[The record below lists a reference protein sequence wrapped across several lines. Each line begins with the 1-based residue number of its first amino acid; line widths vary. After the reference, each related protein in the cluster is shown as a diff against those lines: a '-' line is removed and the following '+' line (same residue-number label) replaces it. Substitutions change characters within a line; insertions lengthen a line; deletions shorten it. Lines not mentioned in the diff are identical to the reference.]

1 MNKLMILFVIF
12 LFFIS
17 VGIVS
22 AEGNFTALQGEI
34 ESSIDH
40 IEITQDYTY
49 DNTTDYKLNNGIL
62 INKTE
67 FTING
72 NGHTIDGSNQARIFK
87 IFGNNTIIN
96 NFNFIN
102 AYVPNDFGGA
112 IFAQSSIILNN
123 VTFIN
128 NYAQSGGAIYN
139 QPIVNIIY
147 YNDSTIVNR
156 IVFNNTLNNV
166 LFSNN
171 HAENHG
177 GSICV
182 HLLNVSNCIFNNN
195 TAKFGGSIYS
205 KENSYIA
212 DSIFANSTSSYAPAI
227 FVELSLKICN
237 SIFQNLSALQT
248 AGAIGI
254 KNEFNTEIINCSFF
268 NTKARKNGGSI
279 YIDSMPNGNPETTYI
294 LNSSFI
300 NASGD
305 YGGAI
310 VKLEKNL
317 TIENSRFIN
326 NTALYAGGAI
336 YTSLADLFI
345 KNTTITD
352 NKIFFDK
359 NGTGGGLYL
368 DYSNTTIENSYITDN
383 TGQGIYAFGKKL
395 EVKNTLF
402 SNNGEAIHGVFLNH
416 DLKNITLGNDT
427 LCLNNT
433 SYENIVHDVT
443 KPITLINNTID
454 VETLPSRYDS
464 RDWGWVTPV
473 KNQGDRGS
481 CWTFGT
487 VGALESALLK
497 ATGIEYDFSENNIL
511 NNQLRYSKYGSLHPL
526 AIDGGDP
533 PWAMEYI
540 LSWFGPIPEEYDTY
554 DELSKIS
561 PLFKNIEKVHVFDA
575 IVLESRKNSTDN
587 DELKKAILKCGS
599 VATSFSALSYSFNN
613 ETSSFYQNFS
623 CIADHSICIVGWD
636 DNYPASKFL
645 LTPPGNGAFII
656 KNSWG
661 DSWGDNGYC
670 YLSYYDISLLN
681 GSQAIG
687 FIIDNA
693 EEYTTNYQT
702 DLSGTPN
709 TIKNPGNKQ
718 YYKNTYV
725 GMNTELISAVGT
737 YFEKNENYT
746 IEIYVNDEI
755 MHTQS
760 GIAPFS
766 GYHTIKLTSEIPI
779 KKGDKFT
786 ALVEKDSMM
795 IFNESRQYYMK
806 GVSFTS
812 TDKITWSDCVDK
824 NETISL
830 KIYTKDLPVYTE
842 DLVKYYKNAS
852 KFEANVGVANE
863 TVVFEIM
870 GIKYPRI
877 SDENGTASLAI
888 NLRPGNYTIKTTY
901 KNFTVENNVHV
912 ISTLIAQNLVK
923 YFQNASQFYIE
934 LVDGQGNP
942 VPNTNVT
949 MNIHGILY
957 TRTTN
962 ENGTARLNINL
973 APGDYILTAADP
985 FTGLEMSYNI
995 TVLPTLIA
1003 SDLEMKYKDGSTFNV
1018 TVLDGQGNP
1027 LANVAV
1033 TFNINGVFYTRY
1045 TNSEGIAK
1053 LNINLMAGKYIITSM
1068 YDGLAIANTITIKD

>member
-1 MNKLMILFVIF
+1 MVFFIFFV
-12 LFFIS
+12 LFIS
-17 VGIVS
+17 VGFVS

-34 ESSIDH
+34 ESSTDYM
-40 IEITQDYTY
+40 EITQDYTY
-49 DNTTDYKLNNGIL
+49 DNTTDYKLNNGVL

-96 NFNFIN
+96 NLNFIN
-102 AYVPNDFGGA
+102 AYVPNDSGGA

-123 VTFIN
+123 VTFTN
-128 NYAQSGGAIYN
+128 NYAKSGGALYN
-139 QPIVNIIY
+139 QPVVNIIY
-147 YNDSTIVNR
+147 YNDTTIVNST
-156 IVFNNTLNNV
+156 VFNNTLNNV
-166 LFSNN
+166 MFTNN
-171 HAENHG
+171 HAEKYG
-177 GSICV
+177 GSIFV

-205 KENSYIA
+205 RQNSYIT

-227 FVELSLKICN
+227 FAELSLKICN

-248 AGAIGI
+248 AGAVGI

-268 NTKARKNGGSI
+268 NTKARKNGGAI

-310 VKLEKNL
+310 VKLEHNL

-336 YTSLADLFI
+336 YTSWADSFI

-352 NKIFFDK
+352 NKIFFDN

-368 DYSNTTIENSYITDN
+368 DYSNTTIEDSCIAGN

-395 EVKNTLF
+395 GVKNTLF
-402 SNNGEAIHGVFLNH
+402 SNNGEAIHGVFLDY
-416 DLKNITLGNDT
+416 DLKNLTLGNDT
-427 LCLNNT
+427 LCLNDT

-443 KPITLINNTID
+443 KPLIIINNTID

-464 RDWGWVTPV
+464 RDWGWITPV
-473 KNQGDRGS
+473 KNQGDKGF
-481 CWTFGT
+481 CWAFGT

-497 ATGIEYDFSENNIL
+497 STGIEYNFSENNMQIVV
-511 NNQLRYSKYGSLHPL
+511 LRYSKIGSSNPM
-526 AIDGGDP
+526 AIEGGKP
-533 PWAMEYI
+533 EWALEYI
-540 LSWFGPIPEEYDTY
+540 LSWFGPVLEKYDTY

-561 PLFKNIEKVHVFDA
+561 PLFKNIENIHVFDA
-575 IVLESRKNSTDN
+575 IFIESRKNSTDN

-599 VATSFSALSYSFNN
+599 VVTSFSADDFSFNN
-613 ETSSFYQNFS
+613 ETSSFYQNLNYIS
-623 CIADHSICIVGWD
+623 DHSISIVGWD
-636 DNYPASKFL
+636 DNYPASNFR

-670 YLSYYDISLLN
+670 YLSYYDTSLLN
-681 GSQAIG
+681 DSQAIG
-687 FIIDNA
+687 FIIENT

-702 DLSGTPN
+702 DLSGVPH

-737 YFEKNENYT
+737 YFEENENYT

-760 GIAPFS
+760 GIAPFT
-766 GYHTIKLTSEIPI
+766 GYHTVKLTSEIPI

-830 KIYTKDLPVYTE
+830 KVYTKDLPVYTE

-852 KFEANVGVANE
+852 KFEANIGVANE

-888 NLRPGNYTIKTTY
+888 NLMPGNYTIKTTY
-901 KNFTVENNVHV
+901 ENFTLENNVHV
-912 ISTLIAQNLVK
+912 MSTLIANNLVK

-949 MNIHGILY
+949 MNIHGVLY

-973 APGDYILTAADP
+973 APGEYILTATDP

-1003 SDLEMKYKDGSTFNV
+1003 SDLEMKYKDGSTFNA
-1018 TVLDGQGNP
+1018 TVLDGQGKP
-1027 LANVAV
+1027 LANAAV

-1045 TNSEGIAK
+1045 TNSAGIAS
-1053 LNINLMAGKYIITSM
+1053 LNINLMPGEYIITSQ
-1068 YDGLAIANTITIKD
+1068 YENAITSNKITISKEE